1 MTRFE
6 GQKITGRGRGE
17 PTKGAVV
24 IAMLKET
31 TENLH
36 LYKATAQRGFSRW
49 NPTKTDQEE
58 AGITILSHH
67 CK

>member
-49 NPTKTDQEE
+49 NPTKTDQ
-58 AGITILSHH
+58 
-67 CK
+67 